1 MAHLRLTHFPRPEDW
16 PVMPV
21 DYAGFKLK
29 PVSFFDRNP
38 RVERSRCA
46 EVALLR
52 ELVHVHRQQHVRRS
66 RTADV
71 RCGRS
76 RVGRAARHDDRPR
89 PHPPVVAVLIVA
101 MAAAC
106 LMCAYELWR
115 GCGVRTWC
123 VVAVMNLAMIA
134 VHWSMPTHHHGAA
147 APEQVS
153 GLMTVAT
160 TVSLIEAGVATA
172 VLYVLTR
179 RRAPSA
185 IM

>member
-1 MAHLRLTHFPRPEDW
+1 MSTVSSTSAVLGRRTCA
-16 PVMPV
+16 VV
-21 DYAGFKLK
+21 AAG
-29 PVSFFDRNP
+29 S
-38 RVERSRCA
+38 A
-46 EVALLR
+46 AL
-52 ELVHVHRQQHVRRS
+52 HATMIGHA
-66 RTADV
+66 RT
-71 RCGRS
+71 
-76 RVGRAARHDDRPR
+76 
-89 PHPPVVAVLIVA
+89 PVVAVLIVA

-134 VHWSMPTHHHGAA
+134 VHWSMPTHHHGAV
-147 APEQVS
+147 APEQVN

>member
-1 MAHLRLTHFPRPEDW
+1 MSTVSSTSAVLGRRTCA
-16 PVMPV
+16 VV
-21 DYAGFKLK
+21 AAG
-29 PVSFFDRNP
+29 S
-38 RVERSRCA
+38 A
-46 EVALLR
+46 AL
-52 ELVHVHRQQHVRRS
+52 HATMIGHA
-66 RTADV
+66 RT
-71 RCGRS
+71 
-76 RVGRAARHDDRPR
+76 
-89 PHPPVVAVLIVA
+89 PVVAVLIVA

-115 GCGVRTWC
+115 GCGLRTWC

-147 APEQVS
+147 APEQVN

-160 TVSLIEAGVATA
+160 TVSLIEACVATA

>member
-1 MAHLRLTHFPRPEDW
+1 MSTVSSTSAVLGRRTCA
-16 PVMPV
+16 VV
-21 DYAGFKLK
+21 AAG
-29 PVSFFDRNP
+29 S
-38 RVERSRCA
+38 A
-46 EVALLR
+46 AL
-52 ELVHVHRQQHVRRS
+52 HATMIGHA
-66 RTADV
+66 RT
-71 RCGRS
+71 
-76 RVGRAARHDDRPR
+76 
-89 PHPPVVAVLIVA
+89 PVVAVLIVA